1 MKRNLPFAYAQGSFH
16 INVKRGFTLIEML
29 IALAVFSMLGV
40 MATVILVGALQGAK
54 KAAAVALVKNE
65 GSRVINTM
73 TQMLKYSTSVTLC
86 GGNSVTFQPRTDT
99 SNPAV
104 FACLPPGAGPY
115 YIASNSAN
123 LTSGNVEM
131 TSCNISCDVPDVLAK
146 QVNINFTLQMKN
158 ATFATEN
165 ADTTFKTQIEL
176 RNQEQ

>member
-1 MKRNLPFAYAQGSFH
+1 MRYLRNT
-16 INVKRGFTLIEML
+16 KGFTLIEML

-40 MATVILVGALQGAK
+40 MTTVIMVGALQGAK

-99 SNPAV
+99 SNAAV
-104 FACLPPGAGPY
+104 FACLGAGPY
-115 YIASNSAN
+115 YIASNSAS
-123 LTSGNVEM
+123 LISDKVEM
-131 TSCNISCDVPDVLAK
+131 MSCSISCPSVQ
-146 QVNINFTLQMKN
+146 QVNIGFTLQMKN
-158 ATFATEN
+158 ATFATEK
-165 ADTTFKTQIEL
+165 AVTTFGTQIGL